1 MDIKTKQDLLNYLNE
16 NKKAKFSIDRFEENF
31 AVCENKETLEMIN
44 ISKNLIPENASI
56 GDILTLKDDILII
69 DVLKPKDQQKKIASL
84 VSQLFKKKSCCSLV
98 AEKKTSLKLLYAI

>member
-1 MDIKTKQDLLNYLNE
+1 MDIKTKQDLLNYLNK
-16 NKKAKFSIDRFEENF
+16 NKKQNENEINKKNNTPKFSIDRFEEDF

-69 DVLKPKDQQKKIASL
+69 DVLKTKDQQKKIESL
-84 VSQLFKKKSCCSLV
+84 VSQLFKRKS
-98 AEKKTSLKLLYAI
+98 

>member
-44 ISKNLIPENASI
+44 ISKNLIPETASI

-69 DVLKPKDQQKKIASL
+69 DVLKTKDQQKKIESL
-84 VSQLFKKKSCCSLV
+84 VSQLFKKKS
-98 AEKKTSLKLLYAI
+98 